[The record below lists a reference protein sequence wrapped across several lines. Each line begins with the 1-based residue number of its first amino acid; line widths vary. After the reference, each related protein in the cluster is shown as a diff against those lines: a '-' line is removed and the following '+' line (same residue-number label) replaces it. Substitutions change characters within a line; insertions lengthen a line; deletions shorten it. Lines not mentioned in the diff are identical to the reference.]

1 MRASY
6 VLLAQAISTKS
17 WVDNGNKKIADGDD
31 DGDEDASDDEERG
44 FSLRAVLG
52 LKKASPKVLSMEKI
66 PLPPNYFAMD
76 DLVKMTKDWNFKID
90 KFEEWYCYGTLTS
103 ALTQFDS
110 NDSNFES

>member
-1 MRASY
+1 
-6 VLLAQAISTKS
+6 
-17 WVDNGNKKIADGDD
+17 
-31 DGDEDASDDEERG
+31 
-44 FSLRAVLG
+44 
-52 LKKASPKVLSMEKI
+52 MEKI

>member
-17 WVDNGNKKIADGDD
+17 WVDNGNKKIA